1 MIEPGCFA
9 ESTNLLR
16 GVGTG
21 DRQRVSLADTH
32 SKDGVVETHAVL
44 TTAHP
49 RGIKVSGAPGA
60 WSW

>member
-1 MIEPGCFA
+1 MREPGCFA
-9 ESTNLLR
+9 ESTDLLG

-21 DRQRVSLADTH
+21 DRQWVSLADTH
-32 SKDGVVETHAVL
+32 SKDGVVETQAVL
-44 TTAHP
+44 TATHP